1 MRILFVL
8 ALLASLT
15 VAARADNIPVYDL
28 NQGSAVA
35 SFVRLG
41 VVNYSFSFTGPG
53 GASLSGS
60 IELPSL
66 CLTEGAGGISC
77 NPSASFVVGFDTPGG
92 PEGHVNGV
100 SGLVVFGVPGV
111 NITAAPFTFPNG
123 SALSSFTVTF
133 PVLFSGTFSVC
144 NIGVEHTCP
153 GPGVE
158 PFALYNV
165 NGTGIATLTFT
176 GYNINDTTLWTLTS
190 GTYTIS
196 SIPEPSSMLLL
207 GTGAVAL
214 VGRLVRHRKP

>member
-35 SFVRLG
+35 SFAMLG

-53 GASLSGS
+53 GASLNGS
-60 IELPSL
+60 IQLPSL
-66 CLTEGAGGISC
+66 CLTEGAGGTSC
-77 NPSASFVVGFDTPGG
+77 NPSASFVIGYDSPGG
-92 PEGHVNGV
+92 PEGYVNGV
-100 SGLVVFGVPGV
+100 SQKVVFGQGV
-111 NITAAPFTFPNG
+111 NITAAPFTLPNG
-123 SALSSFTVTF
+123 SSLSSFTVSF
-133 PVLFSGTFSVC
+133 PVSFSGTFSVC
-144 NIGVEHTCP
+144 NIGSEHTCP

-165 NGTGIATLTFT
+165 NGTGMATLTFT
-176 GYNINDTTLWTLTS
+176 GFNINDTTIWKLTS
-190 GTYTIS
+190 GTYTIEAV
-196 SIPEPSSMLLL
+196 PEPTSMLLL

-214 VGRLVRHRKP
+214 VGRLVRRRKC

>member
-1 MRILFVL
+1 MRILSVL

-35 SFVRLG
+35 SYVSPG

-66 CLTEGAGGISC
+66 CLTGGPGGTSC
-77 NPSASFVVGFDTPGG
+77 NPSAAFVVGYDTPGG
-92 PEGHVNGV
+92 PTGHVNGV
-100 SGLVVFGVPGV
+100 SGLVVFGQGV
-111 NITAAPFTFPNG
+111 NITAAPFTFPDG
-123 SALSSFTVTF
+123 SSLSSFTVSF

-144 NIGVEHTCP
+144 NIGVEQTCP
-153 GPGVE
+153 GPGIE

-165 NGTGIATLTFT
+165 NGSGMATLTFT
-176 GYNINDTTLWTLTS
+176 GFNINNTTIWKLTD

-196 SIPEPSSMLLL
+196 QVPEPASMLLL

-214 VGRLVRHRKP
+214 VGRLVRRRKA